1 MSKTLNRRRQPRF
14 DLINKHNVTIKS
26 LRNQLYRA
34 EGIDELTT
42 IASKIIELEQQ
53 IMIEKSIGYR
63 QLEESKKQLLYK
75 INKLQRDLQ
84 RAETALSQIDTKLDF
99 KLNGYRN
106 KLQEK
111 IDLLNS
117 EYQSIA
123 GFVR

>member
-26 LRNQLYRA
+26 LRNQLHRA

-75 INKLQRDLQ
+75 INKLQRSLQ
-84 RAETALSQIDTKLDF
+84 KAEADLSQIDTKLDF

-106 KLQEK
+106 RLQEK

-123 GFVR
+123 GFIS